1 MKKTFKKIAA
11 SVMAVANLAVGVAG
25 MSVSAD
31 QIVGDY
37 GTFTWSERSLSVTN
51 TTRIPRKLVLSV
63 TVYRDSD
70 DSYVTMISDSIIGRN
85 GTIAT
90 VSVSSATY
98 PSSSYNFRFY
108 GAIYNSTVDAS
119 GVAESWTKY
128 VD

>member
-11 SVMAVANLAVGVAG
+11 SVMAMATLAVGVAG

-31 QIVGDY
+31 QIVGNY

-51 TTRIPRKLVLSV
+51 TTRISRKVITSV
-63 TVYRDSD
+63 TVYSNSTGAYITTAVDSKTCG
-70 DSYVTMISDSIIGRN
+70 Y
-85 GTIAT
+85 GTTAT
-90 VSVSSATY
+90 VTVSSAY
-98 PSSSYNFRFY
+98 PSSLYNFRFY

-119 GVAESWTKY
+119 GVAESWSN